1 MRPAGRPVKAAT
13 LAAALLCA
21 GALRAADTPPNFG
34 LPFTDVRFGSLSV
47 YSENDKYFAG
57 TDQHYTNGFK
67 VSALSGNL
75 ARMSPEEMYA
85 PVRAAVRLLGPL
97 VPEGQAY
104 KLGVSLGQNLY
115 TPVDTA
121 TTAYQPDDRPYAA
134 WLYFGTTFQIY
145 QPPRTTASGSTA
157 IARLDSVEVNLGMV
171 GPAAL
176 GRQVQNDYHDLIKVP
191 HANGW
196 HHQVPNEP
204 GLVVSLERKWRFS
217 SAGARTGWGADLIP
231 HLGGSLGNVSTQANA
246 GAEARVGLRLPADF
260 GTNLI
265 RPSGDSNS
273 RQRAAWSFFV
283 FGGWDTR
290 LVGRDITLDGTL
302 FNGGPGIPKRRVVH
316 DVAGGIAVGSHHW
329 QLAYTEARRSRE
341 FHGQNHSSVFGSISL
356 TFYR

>member
-1 MRPAGRPVKAAT
+1 VKSWPAILALSAA
-13 LAAALLCA
+13 AAALH
-21 GALRAADTPPNFG
+21 GADAPPDFG
-34 LPFTDVRFGSLSV
+34 LPFTDVRFGSLTF

-75 ARMSPEEMYA
+75 ARVSPEQMYK
-85 PVRAAVRLLGPL
+85 PVQAAARLLGPL
-97 VPEGQAY
+97 VPAGEAY

-121 TTAYQPDDRPYAA
+121 TTAFLPADRPYAA
-134 WLYFGTTFQIY
+134 WLYVGTTFQIY
-145 QPPRTTASGSTA
+145 QPPRTSASGNTA
-157 IARLDSVEVNLGMV
+157 LARLDSLEVNLGLV
-171 GPAAL
+171 GPGAL
-176 GRQVQNDYHDLIKVP
+176 GRQVQNNFHDLIGVP

-196 HHQVPNEP
+196 EHQIPNEA
-204 GLVVSLERKWRFS
+204 GVVVSLERKWRLS
-217 SAGARTGWGADLIP
+217 SAQARTGWGGDFIP
-231 HLGGSLGNVSTQANA
+231 HWGVAVGNVATHASA
-246 GAEARVGLRLPADF
+246 GADARLGFRLPADF

-265 RPSGDSNS
+265 HPSGDSNS
-273 RQRAAWSFFV
+273 RQRANLSFFV

-290 LVGRDITLDGTL
+290 WVGRDITLDGPM
-302 FNGGPGIPKRRVVH
+302 FRSGPGIAKRRLVH

-341 FHGQNHSSVFGSISL
+341 FRGQDHSSVFGSISL

>member
-1 MRPAGRPVKAAT
+1 MKSWLAVFT
-13 LAAALLCA
+13 LLAVTTAR
-21 GALRAADTPPNFG
+21 GADLPPNFG
-34 LPFTDVRFGSLSV
+34 LPFTDIRFGSLSV

-75 ARMSPEEMYA
+75 ARLSPEEMYA

-97 VPEGQAY
+97 VPDGQAY
-104 KLGVSLGQNLY
+104 KLGVSLGQNLF

-121 TTAYQPDDRPYAA
+121 TSSYLPNDRPYAA

-145 QPPRTTASGSTA
+145 QPPRTSESGSSS

-176 GRQVQNDYHDLIKVP
+176 GRQVQNNFHDLIQVP

-196 HHQVPNEP
+196 DHQIPNEP
-204 GLVVSLERKWRFS
+204 GIVVSVERKWRFS
-217 SAGARTGWGADLIP
+217 TVQARTGWGVDFIP
-231 HLGGSLGNVSTQANA
+231 QLGGAVGNVSTHASA
-246 GAEARVGLRLPADF
+246 GAEARVGWRLPSDF
-260 GTNLI
+260 GTSLI

-273 RQRAAWSFFV
+273 RQRANWSCFV

-290 LVGRDITLDGTL
+290 LVGSDITLDGAM
-302 FNGGPGIPKRRVVH
+302 FNGGPSIEKRRVVH

-341 FHGQNHSSVFGSISL
+341 FRGQDHSSVFGSISL